1 MTVNGF
7 VVYVD
12 KPYSRSR
19 RKASNE
25 VGTLSSFYR
34 YTRSRQPVAASRHRL
49 DPVVGKNFQSAFQSG
64 DMMVYFIGRIG
75 FFRPKC
81 IANGF
86 DGHELVLMFNE

>member
-12 KPYSRSR
+12 KPYSRLR

-34 YTRSRQPVAASRHRL
+34 YTRSRQPVAEPFHRFN
-49 DPVVGKNFQSAFQSG
+49 PVVGEIDQQF
-64 DMMVYFIGRIG
+64 
-75 FFRPKC
+75 P
-81 IANGF
+81 
-86 DGHELVLMFNE
+86 